1 MYHSKTI
8 GVFISH
14 IFGDYQ
20 KNVCQGIIDKSLEYG
35 YTAELFTSIDG
46 EDLGPYSIGE
56 EYLLNIPDFD
66 ALDGVIFVSGT
77 YLSCELRDKILL
89 KLQTECHC
97 PIVEIAVTDT
107 HFPHIVLENDSAT
120 RLLTEH
126 LITEHNCRRICY
138 LGCSGETYFS
148 DRRRDYYKEAMAA
161 HGLPVAEDDIS
172 FCDYTEDDVRD
183 ALARFTRN
191 GKPDAVVCYNDRMA
205 LLFLAAALAA
215 GYRVPEDIAITGGD
229 DTAEGTSVG
238 LTSVS
243 FPVYEMGASGVT
255 QLIALMQGNEIPPVT
270 QVTAAPVFRH
280 SCGCKSSAPAN
291 PVFLEQQLNHRIASL
306 EGSILDSLNRSAAFG
321 HVTDLDDAM
330 DLLERYVLG
339 IRHCTEFYL
348 CLYDG
353 WDSISSHILELTEQE
368 EESLKND
375 TVILKFGLKN
385 KKRLPECSYQK
396 TSPLPD
402 YIYENSTSAYT
413 YAPLFFDNHQFGYIA
428 LAYENNQIDVHFQLI
443 HWIMNITQMLEHIY
457 EAKENGLLVA
467 HLEEIYMKDALTGLY
482 NKHGYNHFEELL
494 IEQALREKETLTCFL
509 FDLDGLKWI
518 NDNFGHQEGDF
529 ALQVI
534 GNALKHAIRQNDICA
549 RFSGDEFYLL
559 TCGYTEDDAK
569 DLTEKVE
576 QYLENYNRLSTK
588 KYPIRASFGYASITP
603 DDTFLAD
610 DLKEVFDRADKQM
623 YSVKEKHH
631 RSSPVTNS

>member
-77 YLSCELRDKILL
+77 YLSGELRDKILL
-89 KLQTECHC
+89 KLQAECHC

-126 LITEHNCRRICY
+126 LITEHHCRRICY
-138 LGCSGETYFS
+138 LGCSSETYFS
-148 DRRRDYYKEAMAA
+148 DQRRDYYKEAMAA
-161 HGLPVAEDDIS
+161 HGLPVAKDDIS
-172 FCDYTEDDVRD
+172 FCDYTETDVQD

-205 LLFLAAALAA
+205 LLFLAAALTA
-215 GYRVPEDIAITGGD
+215 GYRVPEDISITGGD
-229 DTAEGTSVG
+229 DTAEGASVG

-243 FPVYEMGASGVT
+243 FPVYEMGASSVT

-270 QVTAAPVFRH
+270 QVTAASVFRH
-280 SCGCKSSAPAN
+280 SCGCKSSTPAN

-330 DLLERYVLG
+330 DLLERYVLN

-428 LAYENNQIDVHFQLI
+428 LAYENNQINVHFQLI

-482 NKHGYNHFEELL
+482 NKHGYNHFEKLL
-494 IEQALREKETLTCFL
+494 IEQAVREKETLTCFL

-588 KYPIRASFGYASITP
+588 KYPIRASFGYAPITP

-623 YSVKEKHH
+623 YSVKGKHH
-631 RSSPVTNS
+631 RSNPVTNS

>member
-1 MYHSKTI
+1 M
-8 GVFISH
+8 
-14 IFGDYQ
+14 
-20 KNVCQGIIDKSLEYG
+20 
-35 YTAELFTSIDG
+35 
-46 EDLGPYSIGE
+46 
-56 EYLLNIPDFD
+56 
-66 ALDGVIFVSGT
+66 
-77 YLSCELRDKILL
+77 
-89 KLQTECHC
+89 
-97 PIVEIAVTDT
+97 
-107 HFPHIVLENDSAT
+107 
-120 RLLTEH
+120 
-126 LITEHNCRRICY
+126 
-138 LGCSGETYFS
+138 
-148 DRRRDYYKEAMAA
+148 
-161 HGLPVAEDDIS
+161 
-172 FCDYTEDDVRD
+172 
-183 ALARFTRN
+183 
-191 GKPDAVVCYNDRMA
+191 
-205 LLFLAAALAA
+205 
-215 GYRVPEDIAITGGD
+215 
-229 DTAEGTSVG
+229 
-238 LTSVS
+238 
-243 FPVYEMGASGVT
+243 
-255 QLIALMQGNEIPPVT
+255 
-270 QVTAAPVFRH
+270 
-280 SCGCKSSAPAN
+280 
-291 PVFLEQQLNHRIASL
+291 
-306 EGSILDSLNRSAAFG
+306 
-321 HVTDLDDAM
+321 
-330 DLLERYVLG
+330 
-339 IRHCTEFYL
+339 
-348 CLYDG
+348 
-353 WDSISSHILELTEQE
+353 
-368 EESLKND
+368 
-375 TVILKFGLKN
+375 ILKFGLKN

-467 HLEEIYMKDALTGLY
+467 HLEEIYMKDTLTGLY